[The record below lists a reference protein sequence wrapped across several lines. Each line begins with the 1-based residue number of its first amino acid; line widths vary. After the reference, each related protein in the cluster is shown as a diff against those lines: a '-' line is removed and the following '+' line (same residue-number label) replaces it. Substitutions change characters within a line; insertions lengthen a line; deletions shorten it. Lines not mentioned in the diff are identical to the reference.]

1 MTCSTWSC
9 SLTAG
14 SGPLK
19 PGSRGCR
26 VEVVN
31 VLFVVCLSN
40 LALTIIIAQKM
51 LHLENEVT
59 RMGSLNPDATQIIPT
74 RKRLSE
80 RTTQN
85 IKIMKRGR

>member
-1 MTCSTWSC
+1 MEITS
-9 SLTAG
+9 A
-14 SGPLK
+14 
-19 PGSRGCR
+19 
-26 VEVVN
+26 
-31 VLFVVCLSN
+31 LFAVGLSN

-51 LHLENEVT
+51 LQLESEIA
-59 RMGSLNPDATQIIPT
+59 RMGALSPDATQIIPT

>member
-1 MTCSTWSC
+1 
-9 SLTAG
+9 
-14 SGPLK
+14 
-19 PGSRGCR
+19 

-31 VLFVVCLSN
+31 VLFAVCLSN

-51 LHLENEVT
+51 LQLESEIA
-59 RMGSLNPDATQIIPT
+59 RMGALSPEATQIIPT

>member
-1 MTCSTWSC
+1 MEITS
-9 SLTAG
+9 A
-14 SGPLK
+14 
-19 PGSRGCR
+19 
-26 VEVVN
+26 
-31 VLFVVCLSN
+31 LFAVGLSN

-51 LHLENEVT
+51 LQLESEIA
-59 RMGSLNPDATQIIPT
+59 RMGALSPEATQIIPT

>member
-1 MTCSTWSC
+1 MDQ
-9 SLTAG
+9 AN
-14 SGPLK
+14 K
-19 PGSRGCR
+19 SRTSEAT

-51 LHLENEVT
+51 LQLESEIT
-59 RMGSLNPDATQIIPT
+59 RMGSLDPDATQILPV

-80 RTTQN
+80 RTTQKT
-85 IKIMKRGR
+85 KIMKRGR

>member
-1 MTCSTWSC
+1 MD
-9 SLTAG
+9 G
-14 SGPLK
+14 SGQHRLD
-19 PGSRGCR
+19 SRGCR
-26 VEVVN
+26 MEVVN
-31 VLFVVCLSN
+31 VLFAVCLSN

-51 LHLENEVT
+51 LQLESEIA
-59 RMGSLNPDATQIIPT
+59 RMGSLSPDATQVIPT

>member
-1 MTCSTWSC
+1 M
-9 SLTAG
+9 
-14 SGPLK
+14 
-19 PGSRGCR
+19 
-26 VEVVN
+26 EVVN
-31 VLFVVCLSN
+31 VLFAVCLSN

-51 LHLENEVT
+51 LQLESEIA
-59 RMGSLNPDATQIIPT
+59 RMGALSPDATQIIPT

>member
-1 MTCSTWSC
+1 M
-9 SLTAG
+9 
-14 SGPLK
+14 
-19 PGSRGCR
+19 
-26 VEVVN
+26 EVVN
-31 VLFVVCLSN
+31 VLFAVCLSN

-51 LHLENEVT
+51 LQLESEIA
-59 RMGSLNPDATQIIPT
+59 RMGALSPEATQIIPT

>member
-1 MTCSTWSC
+1 MF
-9 SLTAG
+9 A
-14 SGPLK
+14 
-19 PGSRGCR
+19 
-26 VEVVN
+26 
-31 VLFVVCLSN
+31 VCLSN

-51 LHLENEVT
+51 LQLESEIA
-59 RMGSLNPDATQIIPT
+59 RMGALSPDATQIIPT

>member
-1 MTCSTWSC
+1 M
-9 SLTAG
+9 AG
-14 SGPLK
+14 SDLLK

-31 VLFVVCLSN
+31 VLFAVCLSN

-51 LHLENEVT
+51 LHLESEIA
-59 RMGSLNPDATQIIPT
+59 RMGSLSPDSTQIIPT

>member
-1 MTCSTWSC
+1 M
-9 SLTAG
+9 AG
-14 SGPLK
+14 YDPPAPAWGDSM
-19 PGSRGCR
+19 
-26 VEVVN
+26 EAVN
-31 VLFVVCLSN
+31 VLFAVCLSN

-51 LHLENEVT
+51 LSLESEIA
-59 RMGSLNPDATQIIPT
+59 RMGPLSSDATQIIPT